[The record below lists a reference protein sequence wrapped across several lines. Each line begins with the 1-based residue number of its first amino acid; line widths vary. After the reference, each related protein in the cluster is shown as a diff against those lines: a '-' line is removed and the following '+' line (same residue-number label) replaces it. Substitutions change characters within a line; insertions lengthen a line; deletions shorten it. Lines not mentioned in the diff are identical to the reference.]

1 MPIKKFK
8 DPFLKTQTPGSVPT
22 QRDVTSSTSQKKG
35 SSKIPPFAETRP
47 EAESPLKTGLQ
58 TRTPGASTN
67 LMVPSSGVPPA
78 TGHTSKDGP
87 SKSFNRETLKDS
99 WNKLSGRTMSWLLEG
114 ERLESLLAETKL
126 KDIGILAGI
135 STEKVLLME
144 GQPTQIIAQA
154 QQVKLDQLGIVLK
167 DALEKR
173 GIVTLTERKAEISL
187 DGPGTPSK
195 ARSDKP

>member
-8 DPFLKTQTPGSVPT
+8 DPFLP
-22 QRDVTSSTSQKKG
+22 
-35 SSKIPPFAETRP
+35 SKPVGRTAAQGGRQAPSPLKAETRP
-47 EAESPLKTGLQ
+47 KAEAPVTSISPL
-58 TRTPGASTN
+58 A
-67 LMVPSSGVPPA
+67 
-78 TGHTSKDGP
+78 P
-87 SKSFNRETLKDS
+87 SKTFNRETLKDS
-99 WNKLSGRTMSWLLEG
+99 WNKLSGRTMAYLLEENRL
-114 ERLESLLAETKL
+114 ERLLEESKL
-126 KDIGILAGI
+126 KDIAIVAGI

-154 QQVKLDQLGIVLK
+154 QQIKLDQLGIVLK

-195 ARSDKP
+195 A

>member
-1 MPIKKFK
+1 
-8 DPFLKTQTPGSVPT
+8 
-22 QRDVTSSTSQKKG
+22 
-35 SSKIPPFAETRP
+35 
-47 EAESPLKTGLQ
+47 
-58 TRTPGASTN
+58 
-67 LMVPSSGVPPA
+67 
-78 TGHTSKDGP
+78 
-87 SKSFNRETLKDS
+87 
-99 WNKLSGRTMSWLLEG
+99 
-114 ERLESLLAETKL
+114 
-126 KDIGILAGI
+126 
-135 STEKVLLME
+135 ME